1 MQFLSIEVLTKRSTK
16 GEGNINYGELER
28 DPLIMIVTE
37 IAHAVY
43 EEEDG
48 AHHVHG
54 LGEVRAHDGVEG
66 ERGTYGD
73 VGVAGLAVFK
83 QDLVNLPG
91 KEVSIG
97 SIIKYFSSHQIHMEC
112 SILNN
117 TYLFATLLHMLLV
130 VKIPYLP

>member
-1 MQFLSIEVLTKRSTK
+1 MSIEVLTKRSTK

-54 LGEVRAHDGVEG
+54 LGEVRAHDGVEE

-83 QDLVNLPG
+83 QDLVNLRRQLI
-91 KEVSIG
+91 VLT
-97 SIIKYFSSHQIHMEC
+97 
-112 SILNN
+112 ILVQ
-117 TYLFATLLHMLLV
+117 FF
-130 VKIPYLP
+130 